1 MLHKESASPERREGF
16 PYLLP
21 VGDGCCQCCGSGH
34 CHCWPG
40 HAAVMSS
47 LQWSNQSVTGQQGD
61 TPKGRKEN
69 NPPHPPDSQ
78 TQGVTTLL
86 LAELSAVPL
95 MVPSHGDSHRP
106 HMQG

>member
-1 MLHKESASPERREGF
+1 MLSVLWIWPLSLLARACSSAVF
-16 PYLLP
+16 P
-21 VGDGCCQCCGSGH
+21 
-34 CHCWPG
+34 
-40 HAAVMSS
+40 AVE
-47 LQWSNQSVTGQQGD
+47 QSVTGQQGD

-69 NPPHPPDSQ
+69 SPPHPPDSQ